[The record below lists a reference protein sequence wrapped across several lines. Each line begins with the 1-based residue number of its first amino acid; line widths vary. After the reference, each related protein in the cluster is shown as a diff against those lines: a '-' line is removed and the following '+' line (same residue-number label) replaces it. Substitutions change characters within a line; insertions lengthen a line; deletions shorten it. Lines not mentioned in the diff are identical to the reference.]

1 MFPIWTFEPNF
12 KFIIPVK
19 ITESEKI
26 EYSDQ
31 FMQKIILRGKK
42 LIIPLRKNVRKQ
54 FYTENSSNQL
64 RRKLKEM
71 RTFNENKF

>member
-1 MFPIWTFEPNF
+1 M
-12 KFIIPVK
+12 K

-31 FMQKIILRGKK
+31 FMQKIILREKK

-71 RTFNENKF
+71 GTFNENKF